1 MPWRG
6 EKNPYYIWLSEV
18 ILQQTRVEQG
28 LPYFEAFKKAF
39 PAVKQLADAEED
51 KVMKLWQGLGYY
63 SRAKN
68 LHFTAKHIAYERK
81 GKFPSTFEE
90 LKKLKGV
97 GDYTAAAI
105 ASFAFNEKR
114 AVVDGNV
121 IRVLARVFGIE
132 TPFDTTEGK
141 KRFAQ
146 LAQEL
151 IDAKQPGVYNQAIM
165 DFGSQVC
172 MPQKPL
178 CSECPLQ
185 KICFA
190 YEKELV
196 AELPVRAKKAEI
208 KHRYFNYLLIRS
220 RSEILIQKR
229 TGKDIWAGLYQLPLI
244 ETARPLK
251 QNVEKEIARFLAV
264 REVKVDN
271 RTEFAQMLSHRKIHF
286 SFFDVE
292 PANFANLNI
301 EGVEKVKLKNLHQ
314 YAFPRTLHLYLKQKS
329 LL

>member
-39 PAVKQLADAEED
+39 PTVKRLADAEED

-63 SRAKN
+63 SRARN

-81 GKFPSTFEE
+81 GNFPSCFEE

-105 ASFAFNEKR
+105 ASFAFDEKR

-151 IDAKQPGVYNQAIM
+151 IDEKQPGVYNQAIM

-172 MPQKPL
+172 VPHKPL
-178 CSECPLQ
+178 CADCPLQ

-190 YEKELV
+190 KEKELV
-196 AELPVRAKKAEI
+196 NDLPVRAKKTDI

-220 RSEILIQKR
+220 RNEILIQKR

-244 ETARPLK
+244 ESTQPLK
-251 QNVEKEIARFLAV
+251 KNVEKEITRYMAI
-264 REVKVDN
+264 RELKVNN
-271 RTEFAQMLSHRKIHF
+271 RTDLTQMLSHRKIHF
-286 SFFDVE
+286 SFFETEV
-292 PANFANLNI
+292 ANFGSLNI
-301 EGVEKVKLKNLHQ
+301 EGVEKVKLKDLHQ

>member
-63 SRAKN
+63 SRARN

-81 GKFPSTFEE
+81 GKFPSTFED

-132 TPFDTTEGK
+132 TPFDTTDGK

-172 MPQKPL
+172 VPQKPL

-196 AELPVRAKKAEI
+196 ADLPVRSKKTEI
-208 KHRYFNYLLIRS
+208 KHRYFNYLLVKS

-244 ETARPLK
+244 ETVQPLK
-251 QNVEKEIARFLAV
+251 KNAEGEIARFLTTKELRV
-264 REVKVDN
+264 SN
-271 RTEFAQMLSHRKIHF
+271 RTEFTQMLSHRKIHF

-292 PANFANLNI
+292 PANFANLSI
-301 EGVEKVKLKNLHQ
+301 EGAEKVKLKDLHR
-314 YAFPRTLHLYLKQKS
+314 YAFPRTIHLYLVQNS